1 MGPKIRS
8 AGEPA
13 LWAEGSPMTAKKSRK
28 SSRAAAERPLQT
40 AKRVDRHVG
49 VMMRQRR
56 KELGLTQ
63 QGLAAQLDISYQQ
76 IQKYESGTNRVSAGR
91 LYILAEILGVDL
103 SYFFRELPESDARPV
118 RAEPATGSPELVARD
133 FQEIREPMV
142 RAALFGLVKA
152 LRENGRR

>member
-1 MGPKIRS
+1 
-8 AGEPA
+8 
-13 LWAEGSPMTAKKSRK
+13 MTTKKTRK
-28 SSRAAAERPLQT
+28 SAKIQKEAPLQT

-49 VMMRQRR
+49 IMIRQRR

-91 LYILAEILGVDL
+91 LYILAEVLGVDL
-103 SYFFRELPESDARPV
+103 SYFFRELPESGARPAP
-118 RAEPATGSPELVARD
+118 AEPASGSPELVARD
-133 FQEIREPMV
+133 FQAIKEPMV
-142 RAALFGLVKA
+142 RAALFGLIKA

>member
-1 MGPKIRS
+1 
-8 AGEPA
+8 
-13 LWAEGSPMTAKKSRK
+13 MTAKKAAK
-28 SSRAAAERPLQT
+28 SAKRPKESPLLT

-49 VMMRQRR
+49 VMIRR
-56 KELGLTQ
+56 RRDELGLTQ

-91 LYILAEILGVDL
+91 LFILAEILGVDP
-103 SYFFRELPESDARPV
+103 SYFFHDLPEKDALPV

-133 FQEIREPMV
+133 FQAIKEPIV
-142 RAALFGLVKA
+142 RTALFSLVKA